1 MPTAIETTGERRI
14 FERFSARFPVK
25 FKDAREDYGT
35 EVFLR
40 DASAQ
45 GARIVTKERF
55 FLDDQVSLE
64 VELPDGGDPM
74 VLSGRVVWTKPF
86 NTSLWDLGVEFTKVN
101 FLKMKRLFKL
111 TENIAL

>member
-1 MPTAIETTGERRI
+1 MPTALDTISERRT
-14 FERFSARFPVK
+14 FESYSARFPVK

-45 GARIVTKERF
+45 GARILTKERF
-55 FLDDQVSLE
+55 FLEDQLSLE

-74 VLSGRVVWTKPF
+74 VLSGRVVWAKPF
-86 NTSLWDLGVEFTKVN
+86 NMSLWDLGVEFTKVN
-101 FLKMKRLFKL
+101 FLKMQRLFKL